1 MAHKAIPREKVSE
14 AVSILAKKY
23 KVVAPVQKGKSFV
36 FSAISDPRQV
46 VLEYPTTI
54 LPLKKFFLPPND
66 LVLSYNRKT
75 QSGQAPVIDA
85 VPTVFFGVHNYELQ
99 GLFRLDHAFRTGVPD
114 QTYLARRENA
124 VFVGVGYQPDDQHF
138 ADSVGIPLSLREGFD
153 AFLTRFDDVWR
164 IEPLTPKGKALVED
178 LAGLL
183 VPCDRTGY
191 PVVHFKNKLKQSVA
205 GIREVFH
212 GAYNH
217 PIWQKT
223 ARECYS
229 CGTCNIVCPTCYCFD
244 VDDQT
249 LLGTDEGMR
258 LRRWDSCQFLS
269 FTTVAGGESF
279 REKRNDRVRHRMSRK
294 FSYITDEKGR
304 PFCVGCGRCVRQCT
318 AKISIVDVMN
328 ALL

>member
-1 MAHKAIPREKVSE
+1 MGQKAIPRAKIPE
-14 AVSILAKKY
+14 AVSILKGKY
-23 KVVAPVQKGKSFV
+23 KVVAPVRKGQSFI
-36 FSAISDPRQV
+36 FSVVADPQDV
-46 VLEYPTTI
+46 VLDYPTTI

-66 LVLSYNRKT
+66 LLMSYDMKT
-75 QSGQAPVIDA
+75 QAARAPEVDA
-85 VPTVFFGVHNYELQ
+85 APTVFFGVHNYELQ
-99 GLFRLDHAFRTGVPD
+99 GLFRLDYAFRTGVPD
-114 QTYLARRENA
+114 PTWIARRENA
-124 VFVGVGYQPDDQHF
+124 VFVGVGYLPDDQHF
-138 ADSVGIPLSLREGFD
+138 ADSVGIPPSLREGFD

-164 IEPLTPKGKALVED
+164 MEALSPKGESLLAD
-178 LAGLL
+178 LGRVL
-183 VPCDRTGY
+183 VPCDKAGY

-205 GIREVFH
+205 GIREIFH

-217 PIWQKT
+217 PVWQKT

-249 LLGTDEGMR
+249 ALGSQEGMR
-258 LRRWDSCQFLS
+258 MRRWDSCQFVS
-269 FTTVAGGESF
+269 FTTVAGGEAF